1 SLVAGS
7 LGSLRTLSSC
17 RNDNGRLLSGGGRCM
32 RGRAE
37 NGARPGAS
45 PLVVEGPDHQ
55 PGGGGDEEDLAGA
68 VIPDIILPVS
78 RGAETVAVA
87 VPVGA
92 VVIDHDIA
100 VVAAVPAVALAPAV
114 VVPAAVAA
122 GVAVAVAVVAAVIA
136 PVAVAA
142 VDAGPV
148 PGAVPVRGV
157 VAVPGVAAGAVGEGP
172 GDHAQWGN

>member
-1 SLVAGS
+1 HAPASARNEAAAMTARIDVSLVAGS

-32 RGRAE
+32 RERAE

-45 PLVVEGPDHQ
+45 PLVVESPDHH

-78 RGAETVAVA
+78 GRAETVAVA

-114 VVPAAVAA
+114 VVPAGVAA
-122 GVAVAVAVVAAVIA
+122 GVAVVAVAAVVPVAVVAAV
-136 PVAVAA
+136 
-142 VDAGPV
+142 V
-148 PGAVPVRGV
+148 P
-157 VAVPGVAAGAVGEGP
+157 
-172 GDHAQWGN
+172 